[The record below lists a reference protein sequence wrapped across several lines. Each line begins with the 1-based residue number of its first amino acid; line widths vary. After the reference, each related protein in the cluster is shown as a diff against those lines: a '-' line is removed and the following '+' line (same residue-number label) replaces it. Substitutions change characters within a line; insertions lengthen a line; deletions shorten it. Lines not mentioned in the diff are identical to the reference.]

1 MSTAWPFHRLQD
13 LLGIQHP
20 IIQAPMAG
28 ANLSAM
34 AIAVSEA
41 GGLGSLPCAML
52 SADGVRREVA
62 AIRSATPR
70 PFNLN
75 FFCHQSVEVE
85 PAVAD
90 AWRAR
95 LAPYYEEFG
104 LDAAAPASGP
114 SRAPFDEALCAVV
127 EECQPAVV
135 SFHFGLPHASLL
147 ERVRKAGAKILS
159 SATTVAEARWLE
171 EQGCDAIIAQAL
183 EAGGHRGLF
192 LTDDLSTQLPLFAL
206 LPLIVDAVKVP
217 VIAAG
222 GIMDGRGAAAA
233 LALGAAGVQLGTAYL
248 FCPEATI
255 SGAYRQALR
264 NRDAHTVVTNVISGR
279 PARGLVTRLIR
290 DVGPISPLAPPF
302 PHASTPIAPLRAAAE
317 ARNSGDFSALWAGQA
332 FTLGREMGA
341 RELTNAIARETF
353 ARLDVLNE

>member
-1 MSTAWPFHRLQD
+1 MTSQWPFQRLQD

-28 ANLSAM
+28 ASLSAM

-52 SADGVRREVA
+52 NADGARREVA
-62 AIRSATPR
+62 AIRSATTK

-75 FFCHQSVEVE
+75 FFFHRAADVD

-95 LAPYYEEFG
+95 LAPYYAEFG
-104 LDAAAPASGP
+104 IDAATPASGP
-114 SRAPFDEALCAVV
+114 SRAPFDDAMCAVV
-127 EECQPAVV
+127 EECRPPVV
-135 SFHFGLPHASLL
+135 SFHFGLPDASLL
-147 ERVRKAGAKILS
+147 DRVRRTGAKILS

-171 EQGCDAIIAQAL
+171 EHGCDAIIAQAL

-192 LTDDLSTQLPLFAL
+192 LADDLSTQLPLFAL
-206 LPLIVDAVKVP
+206 LPRIVDAATVP

-248 FCPEATI
+248 
-255 SGAYRQALR
+255 
-264 NRDAHTVVTNVISGR
+264 
-279 PARGLVTRLIR
+279 
-290 DVGPISPLAPPF
+290 
-302 PHASTPIAPLRAAAE
+302 
-317 ARNSGDFSALWAGQA
+317 
-332 FTLGREMGA
+332 
-341 RELTNAIARETF
+341 
-353 ARLDVLNE
+353 